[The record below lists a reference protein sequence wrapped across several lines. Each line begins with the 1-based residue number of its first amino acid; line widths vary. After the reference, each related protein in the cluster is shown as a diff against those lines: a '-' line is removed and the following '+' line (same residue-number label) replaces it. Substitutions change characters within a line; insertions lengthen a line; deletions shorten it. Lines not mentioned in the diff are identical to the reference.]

1 MKPAWTQRCSKALTL
16 SYDDGVESD
25 VRLLEI
31 LRKYGVKCTFNLN
44 SGLDHQSVWEHH
56 GYTVR
61 RMDLEESVPLYAG
74 HEIAVHGKFHRH
86 PTELDSLQLHEEY
99 ADDIARLTRLCGTAP
114 AGMAYAYGDF
124 NDTIVEKLTSLGL
137 RYGRTTWQ
145 NHDFALQSDLLRF
158 RPTCHHNDP
167 ELFDLI
173 ERFLALPDD
182 GTPQIFYLW
191 GHAYEFDSDHNWD
204 ILERALDRLAGRP
217 EIFYGTNSEVLL

>member
-74 HEIAVHGKFHRH
+74 HEIAVHGKFHRR
-86 PTELDSLQLHEEY
+86 PSELDAAQLHEEY
-99 ADDIARLTRLCGTAP
+99 ADE
-114 AGMAYAYGDF
+114 
-124 NDTIVEKLTSLGL
+124 EKLWEAADLASIGDYIRTLPLKMEYLNQIEQALISPKWAPSRLPFSAQTFFLRSRWMRPLFLMDYNTS
-137 RYGRTTWQ
+137 RRSST
-145 NHDFALQSDLLRF
+145 
-158 RPTCHHNDP
+158 
-167 ELFDLI
+167 
-173 ERFLALPDD
+173 LP
-182 GTPQIFYLW
+182 
-191 GHAYEFDSDHNWD
+191 
-204 ILERALDRLAGRP
+204 
-217 EIFYGTNSEVLL
+217 